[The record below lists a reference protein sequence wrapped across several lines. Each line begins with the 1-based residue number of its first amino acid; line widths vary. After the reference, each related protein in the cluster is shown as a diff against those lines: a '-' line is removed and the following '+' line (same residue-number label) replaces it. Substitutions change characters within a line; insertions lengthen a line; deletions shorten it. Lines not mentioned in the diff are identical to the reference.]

1 MEEYFEKKDEKQI
14 REGKLKVK
22 ITTYY
27 MSKHPAGLRI
37 EVRKV
42 SNKKRTTVEVELLI
56 GDDILVLKKSYKHEV
71 LIDPKKKDID
81 SLIDE
86 MVLYAKELRLF
97 EID

>member
-1 MEEYFEKKDEKQI
+1 MEEYFEKKDERQI

-56 GDDILVLKKSYKHEV
+56 GDDKLLLKKSYKHEV
-71 LIDPKKKDID
+71 LIDPKKMEID
-81 SLIDE
+81 TLIDD
-86 MVLYAKELRLF
+86 MVLYAKEKHVF
-97 EID
+97 